1 MQKSK
6 IVESKRKIQ
15 KKKGDLKMKKTRFY
29 LPTLFC
35 AALLCLGATSYAKAE
50 EGTTPKGWQKGEKKG
65 WEGNVP
71 PGLEKKGDFI
81 PPGLNK
87 QAKHKWLKKHP
98 AVAAKLANNPKWL
111 KKHPEVAKKLFGNEK
126 WLAAHPKVARA
137 MYRNK
142 QWVKNHPKIAK
153 KIYNNKK
160 FLAKHPGIAKRV
172 KKRADINKDGRVD
185 AKERGIARQKYK
197 KAREFRERDLNR
209 DRKISPRERKIDRR
223 TYDKRGRKAN
233 RKRINKGVRDHGKG
247 LGRGKGRGVSQR
259 KARTHNKSG
268 ERRSGRRK

>member
-6 IVESKRKIQ
+6 VKIVELKCKIQ
-15 KKKGDLKMKKTRFY
+15 KKGDLKMKKTGFY

-35 AALLCLGATSYAKAE
+35 AALLCLGTASYVKAE
-50 EGTTPKGWQKGEKKG
+50 EGAT
-65 WEGNVP
+65 
-71 PGLEKKGDFI
+71 LKGDFI

-87 QAKHKWLKKHP
+87 QAKHKWLKNHP

-111 KKHPEVAKKLFGNEK
+111 KKHPKVAKKLFSNKK
-126 WLAAHPKVARA
+126 WLAAHPRVARA

-153 KIYNNKK
+153 RIYNNKK

-185 AKERGIARQKYK
+185 AKERGIAR
-197 KAREFRERDLNR
+197 
-209 DRKISPRERKIDRR
+209 RKD
-223 TYDKRGRKAN
+223 
-233 RKRINKGVRDHGKG
+233 KGVRDHGKG
-247 LGRGKGRGVSQR
+247 LGKGKGRGSSQR
-259 KARTHNKSG
+259 RSKSHNKGGGKS
-268 ERRSGRRK
+268 RRK